1 MSAHHRIVAAPLAA
15 AALGLTLLLSGE
27 PAHALFGDD
36 EARRAI
42 IELRARIELQ
52 GRESQARLAELG
64 GRIDALGQRLDRIDQ
79 SSRGQLEL
87 NNQIE
92 LLRQEIARLRGQL
105 EVKSNELGTRTQ
117 ELAAELAKTQL
128 SQRNQ
133 FSEIDQRVRSFEP
146 VSVSF
151 EGRNITVDPE
161 ERRLYEGGLAALRDG
176 EFASAAGAFASLRQ
190 RWPASPYAP
199 NALYWSGSAQF
210 AMKDYKGALTSLQRF
225 AARHP
230 EHARVPDAL
239 LALGLCHLEL
249 GDKRAARKTLES
261 LVEKH
266 PTTPAAAQAN
276 ERLAGLR

>member
-1 MSAHHRIVAAPLAA
+1 MPAHRRFVAAPLAA
-15 AALGLTLLLSGE
+15 AALGLTLLLTGM

-52 GRESQARLAELG
+52 GRENNARLAELG
-64 GRIDALGQRLDRIDQ
+64 GRIDALSQRLDRIDQ
-79 SSRGQLEL
+79 SCRGQLEL
-87 NNQIE
+87 NNQLE
-92 LLRQEIARLRGQL
+92 LLGQEIARLRGQL
-105 EVKSNELGTRTQ
+105 EVKSNELATRTQ

-190 RWPASPYAP
+190 RWPASPYGA

-210 AMKDYKGALTSLQRF
+210 AMKDYKSALASLQRF
-225 AARHP
+225 VARHP
-230 EHARVPDAL
+230 DHARIPDAL

-261 LVEKH
+261 LVDKH
-266 PTTPAAAQAN
+266 PSTPAAAQAT

>member
-1 MSAHHRIVAAPLAA
+1 MPAPRLAGRPLAA
-15 AALGLTLLLSGE
+15 IPIGLALLLGAA
-27 PAHALFGDD
+27 PARALFGDD

-52 GRESQARLAELG
+52 GRESSARIAELG
-64 GRIDALGQRLDRIDQ
+64 GRIDALTQRLDRIDQ

-87 NNQIE
+87 SNQLE
-92 LLRQEIARLRGQL
+92 LLRQEVARLRGQL
-105 EVKSNELGTRTQ
+105 EVKSNELATQ
-117 ELAAELAKTQL
+117 SRELAAELAKTQV

-176 EFASAAGAFASLRQ
+176 EFASAVGAFGSLRQ
-190 RWPASPYAP
+190 RWPASPYAA

-210 AMKDYKGALTSLQRF
+210 AMKDYKSALASLQRF
-225 AARHP
+225 VARHP
-230 EHARVPDAL
+230 DNPRVPDAL
-239 LALGLCHLEL
+239 LAAGLCQLEL
-249 GDKRAARKTLES
+249 GDKRAARKILETV
-261 LVEKH
+261 VEKH
-266 PTTPAAAQAN
+266 PSTPAATQAT
-276 ERLAGLR
+276 ERLNGLR